1 MPHAQ
6 HLSANLS
13 HTTIYLLYAKRY
25 EIVNL
30 CFIVTIILRDV
41 FVMYE
46 ENRKD
51 GQRYWILPLRYLGYL
66 VGIGITKFVPFFSDI
81 F

>member
-51 GQRYWILPLRYLGYL
+51 GQRY
-66 VGIGITKFVPFFSDI
+66 
-81 F
+81 